1 MSSRTPP
8 AAAPC
13 RLRLHG
19 PPAWSA
25 GGPWQPFER
34 KAAAA
39 LAWLALNGPCT
50 RRRLADLLWPAASD
64 EAARNSLRQ
73 LLFKLR
79 RAADPPLVEGDDPL
93 RLGAAWTL
101 EPAEGELLAGW
112 AYDDCP
118 PFDEWLAQA
127 RAEAARLRLAQALQ
141 AIDTDLAAGEFERAQ
156 PAIAALLAADALCE
170 PAHLRQAQALYLA
183 GRTHDALAAA
193 RRSAALWRERLDAE
207 PSAEFLRLLSTLEQ
221 AAAQARPAQVPV
233 AVLRPPRLVGRQ
245 RELAQLADACASGRV
260 ALLTGEPG
268 LGKSRLLAELA
279 AAAPGLRVLGCRPG
293 DAGVPFGALARWLR
307 TLRADFPAA
316 LEPLPPALAHV
327 LPECASAGT
336 GRGSDVAAAFGTVLA
351 RAAGA
356 GLDGLA
362 LDDLHFADAASL
374 EALGSCM
381 EAPATAALRWTL
393 ARRPAEGDLALDRL
407 TDLLL
412 DDGRLAPVRL
422 EPLDVAGMRE
432 LLDALTLPGL
442 SGEDLA
448 AELWRATGGN
458 PMFALETLKALIQQ
472 GAPAGDRA
480 GARLPRPPNVAAL
493 VERRLRQLSA
503 TALSL
508 ARVAALAGPDFDATL
523 AAQVL
528 ALPVLALA
536 DAWQELESAQ
546 VLKDQAFAHDLIHEA
561 TLASVPA
568 AVQRHAR
575 RAIAEHLAA
584 RGGEPARIAAHWLAG
599 GEPARA
605 APQFEA
611 AGRRAEAAARYAE
624 ARQLLEQ
631 AAQCHEQAA
640 DPGAAFDTRL
650 ALADLLTEA
659 GEFAAAYQVL
669 DALAQGATDPD
680 QRLRHAMQRMHLLVR
695 DRRGDEAVALG
706 EATLADPV
714 LLEDATSRRV
724 AEMRWT
730 LGMCLRD
737 GGHAGPALAQFAL
750 AEPLLA
756 NGPDATWRCW
766 FHSQSAMA
774 LSLLGQVGDALRTNE
789 QAVAAARE
797 VGRHRMLAGCLQ
809 NSATLATATGQ
820 IVETLDLLDECLS
833 LMAETGGAD
842 AFTLHVRV
850 QRGRALV
857 WLGRYRD
864 ALAVLEPLADDTNA
878 LPAYNRTRVLATL
891 AELWAHLG
899 QPQRTE
905 RLLAAMA
912 AVPMDDYSLRMNVL
926 LEEEIAWLVGR
937 PQVPALTTAFEPA
950 RSPSATH
957 LATARLLA
965 WRRQS
970 VPVDPGDLDELQRA
984 AATWRERGELG
995 HALLADVIAAG
1006 WAARAGH
1013 ADAAAAHAARALE
1026 ALRRLGVPGI
1036 YRPGLH
1042 LALARATGHA
1052 PELHERAL
1060 RGGAEWVHNVA
1071 RYQVPDAYRSSF
1083 LSDNRVN
1090 RELLALAAGE
1100 G

>member
-19 PPAWSA
+19 APAWSA
-25 GGPWQPFER
+25 GGPWQPVER

-39 LAWLALNGPCT
+39 LAWLALSGPAS
-50 RRRLADLLWPAASD
+50 RQRLADLLWPAASD

-79 RAADPPLVEGDDPL
+79 KAADPPLVEGSDPL

-127 RAEAARLRLAQALQ
+127 RAESTRLRLAQALQ
-141 AIDTDLAAGEFERAQ
+141 AIDGDLAAGEFERAQ
-156 PAIAALLAADALCE
+156 AAVSALLAADALCE

-183 GRTHDALAAA
+183 GRTHEALAAA
-193 RRSAALWRERLDAE
+193 RRSAALWRERLDVE
-207 PSAEFLRLLSTLEQ
+207 PSADLLELLATLEQ
-221 AAAQARPAQVPV
+221 AAAQARPPQVPV
-233 AVLRPPRLVGRQ
+233 AVLRPPRLVGRA
-245 RELAQLADACASGRV
+245 RELALLAEARAGGRV

-279 AAAPGLRVLGCRPG
+279 AAGSGLRVLGCRPG

-327 LPECASAGT
+327 LPECASAGA
-336 GRGSDVAAAFGTVLA
+336 GRGGDVAAAFGTVLA
-351 RAAGA
+351 SAAGA

-374 EALGSCM
+374 EALTRCL
-381 EAPATAALRWTL
+381 EAPATEALHWTL
-393 ARRPAEGDLALDRL
+393 ARRPAEGAPALDRL
-407 TDLLL
+407 ADLLL

-422 EPLDVAGMRE
+422 EPLDLAGMRE
-432 LLDALTLPGL
+432 LLDALALPGL
-442 SGEDLA
+442 AGDELA

-458 PMFALETLKALIQQ
+458 PMFALETLKALLQQ
-472 GAPAGDRA
+472 GVHTGGQGA
-480 GARLPRPPNVAAL
+480 ARLPRPPNVAAL

-523 AAQVL
+523 AAHVL

-536 DAWQELESAQ
+536 DAWQELEAAQ

-561 TLASVPA
+561 TLASVPP

-575 RAIAEHLAA
+575 RAIAEHLAE

-605 APQFEA
+605 APHFMA
-611 AGRRAEAAARYAE
+611 AGRRAEAAARYGE

-631 AAQCHEQAA
+631 AARCHEQAS

-650 ALADLLTEA
+650 ALADLLMEA
-659 GEFAAAYQVL
+659 AEFGAAHEVL
-669 DALAQGATDPD
+669 DALAQQGGDPD
-680 QRLRHAMQRMHLLVR
+680 QRLRQAMQRMHVLSR
-695 DRRGDEAVALG
+695 ERRLDDAVAMG

-714 LLEDATSRRV
+714 LLEDATPRRV

-730 LGMCLRD
+730 LGTCLRD
-737 GGHAGPALAQFAL
+737 GGRAEAALVQLAL

-756 NGPDATWRCW
+756 QSPDATWRCW
-766 FHSQSAMA
+766 FHSQHAMT
-774 LSLLGQVGDALRTNE
+774 LSLLGRVGEAMHS
-789 QAVAAARE
+789 QAKSVEAARE

-809 NSATLATATGQ
+809 NGATLATTAGQ

-857 WLGRYRD
+857 WLGRYRE
-864 ALAVLEPLADDTNA
+864 ALAVLEPLAEDA
-878 LPAYNRTRVLATL
+878 QPLQPYNRVRVRAAL
-891 AELWAHLG
+891 AELWSHLG
-899 QPQRTE
+899 QAARTE
-905 RLLAAMA
+905 RMLTALAAM
-912 AVPMDDYSLRMNVL
+912 PIDDFGRQMNAL
-926 LEEEIAWLVGR
+926 LEEEVAWLGGR
-937 PQVPALTTAFEPA
+937 PQVPALASAFEPA
-950 RSPSATH
+950 RSPTATH

-970 VPVDPGDLDELQRA
+970 EPGDLGELQRA
-984 AATWRERGELG
+984 ADGWRSRGDMG

-1006 WAARAGH
+1006 WAARQGDAE
-1013 ADAAAAHAARALE
+1013 AAAAHADRAL
-1026 ALRRLGVPGI
+1026 ADLRRLGVPGV
-1036 YRPGLH
+1036 YRPALH
-1042 LALARATGHA
+1042 LALARATGDA
-1052 PELHERAL
+1052 PELRERAL

-1071 RYQVPDAYRSSF
+1071 RYQVPEAYRSSF
-1083 LSDNRVN
+1083 LHDNRVN
-1090 RELLALAAGE
+1090 RELMELLDSG